1 MFVMD
6 ARRMKYIRHPLFA
19 VACLATSLC
28 LLAGA
33 CSSLKS
39 EFLSSPTTNAVTGA
53 VSPAVSNVPP
63 IVPQLTEA
71 AGVAGACLPA
81 PWGGLVSGL
90 LTLAASGAA
99 AFASFH
105 ARKAAVAS
113 AGAPATP
120 VQSAAVSAPAA
131 KT

>member
-1 MFVMD
+1 MFVND
-6 ARRMKYIRHPLFA
+6 ARQMKYIQHPLFA
-19 VACLATSLC
+19 VACLAASLC
-28 LLAGA
+28 LLSSA

-39 EFLSSPTTNAVTGA
+39 EFLSAPTTNAVTGA
-53 VSPAVSNVPP
+53 VSPAVSNLPP
-63 IVPQLTEA
+63 IVPQLNEA

-81 PWGGLVSGL
+81 PWGGIVSGL

-113 AGAPATP
+113 AGTTATP
-120 VQSAAVSAPAA
+120 VQSAPVSATPT

>member
-1 MFVMD
+1 
-6 ARRMKYIRHPLFA
+6 
-19 VACLATSLC
+19 
-28 LLAGA
+28 
-33 CSSLKS
+33 
-39 EFLSSPTTNAVTGA
+39 
-53 VSPAVSNVPP
+53 VSPAVSNIPP
-63 IVPQLTEA
+63 IVPQLNEA

-81 PWGGLVSGL
+81 PWGGIVSGL

-113 AGAPATP
+113 ASSPAAP
-120 VQSAAVSAPAA
+120 VQSAAVSAPSA